1 MALIA
6 AGMFAL
12 SAYGA
17 HDAGEANNELNDWMR
32 QYQTKIKAHQLRRAQ
47 KALERYK
54 TTFLPAERRAA
65 AQALGGIGSTVTE
78 RQLFADDGD
87 PRTRDG
93 TGFYRPMALVNGAVK
108 DNIDKSAGPQYTAG
122 AADISGYIANAEGR
136 ANADVMQQARG
147 LTRRPND
154 IYAARDLTARAA
166 SGIGDAGEAERR
178 RIDGVNR
185 SRRVQMLSIGKG
197 LPTQA
202 NALTAAAGANVADTA
217 GAVAAANANAAQQ
230 YQAGV
235 QAVGTGLSM
244 ANNYYSRPQTTTTTD
259 EPLLGPPNV

>member
-1 MALIA
+1 MLIA
-6 AGMFAL
+6 LGTLAL
-12 SAYGA
+12 NAYGA
-17 HDAGEANNELNDWMR
+17 HEAGEANNELNDWMR
-32 QYQTKIKAHQLRRAQ
+32 QYQTKIKAHQLKRAQ

-78 RQLFADDGD
+78 RPGLPDPGGAINGD
-87 PRTRDG
+87 SNPWLR
-93 TGFYRPMALVNGAVK
+93 NGKGV
-108 DNIDKSAGPQYTAG
+108 STTGPQYTAG
-122 AADISGYIANAEGR
+122 PADISGYLANAEGK

-147 LTRRPND
+147 LTRAPND
-154 IYAARDLTARAA
+154 VYAARDITARAA
-166 SGIGDAGEAERR
+166 SGIGDAGETERR

-202 NALTAAAGANVADTA
+202 NALTAAAGANVANTA
-217 GAVAAANANAAQQ
+217 QAVAGANANAAQQ

-244 ANNYYSRPQTTTTTD
+244 ANNYYSRPQTTTE